1 MNQSNTYQKNLK
13 ISPKKLR
20 FYLASVKK
28 MTPNE
33 SLKFLFYGRQKA
45 NAILYKAIKSAIDN
59 AILTLKTSPDLLRF
73 RLLTIEEGY
82 KLKRYKPG
90 SRGNMKPI
98 KRRMSHIKI
107 ILEARKGEMAT
118 VKVEKE
124 ITKTPVED
132 IKNQKSNIK
141 KNPKSKTEIKVE
153 KKEINGTKS

>member
-33 SLKFLFYGRQKA
+33 SLKFLFYGKQKA
-45 NAILYKAIKSAIDN
+45 NAILYKSIKSAVDN
-59 AILTLKTSPDLLRF
+59 AVLTLKTSPDLLRF
-73 RLLTIEEGY
+73 KLLTIEEGY

-98 KRRMSHIKI
+98 RRRMSHVKI
-107 ILEARKGEMAT
+107 ILETRKVEET
-118 VKVEKE
+118 PVKVEKE
-124 ITKTPVED
+124 TVKIPAKNVKSQISNDKSNSKLKITKEEKLKIET
-132 IKNQKSNIK
+132 K
-141 KNPKSKTEIKVE
+141 KK
-153 KKEINGTKS
+153 

>member
-141 KNPKSKTEIKVE
+141 KNPKSKTELKVE
-153 KKEINGTKS
+153 KAKK

>member
-1 MNQSNTYQKNLK
+1 MNESLTYLKNLK

-28 MTPNE
+28 MNPND
-33 SLKFLFYGRQKA
+33 SLKFLFYGTQKA

-59 AILTLKTSPDLLRF
+59 AVLSLKTTPDLLRF
-73 RLLTIEEGY
+73 KLLTIEEGY

-107 ILEARKGEMAT
+107 ILVVRKPEEKA
-118 VKVEKE
+118 VKVEE
-124 ITKTPVED
+124 TK
-132 IKNQKSNIK
+132 
-141 KNPKSKTEIKVE
+141 KVE
-153 KKEINGTKS
+153 KKETKKLEVKKTTSAKATVVKEKK

>member
-1 MNQSNTYQKNLK
+1 MNQSRTYQKNLK

-33 SLKFLFYGRQKA
+33 SLKYLFYGKQKA
-45 NAILYKAIKSAIDN
+45 NAILYKSIKSAIDN
-59 AILTLKTSPDLLRF
+59 AVLTLKTSADLLRF
-73 RLLTIEEGY
+73 KLLTIEEGY

-107 ILEARKGEMAT
+107 ILEASKG
-118 VKVEKE
+118 KE
-124 ITKTPVED
+124 TITKTED
-132 IKNQKSNIK
+132 
-141 KNPKSKTEIKVE
+141 
-153 KKEINGTKS
+153 KKEIKTETKKLEVKKPASAKATVGREKK